1 MTDSK
6 AKPASVTLAQVFN
19 PDWKGGPDCSEPTFV
34 HKVMKTENTLR
45 AAIGVTLKPEDV
57 QRLIDDGIKVTIS

>member
-19 PDWKGGPDCSEPTFV
+19 PDWQGGPDCKEPAFV
-34 HKVMKTENTLR
+34 HKVLKTENTLR
-45 AAIGVTLKPEDV
+45 VAIGVTLKLEDV